1 MPNYLTAN
9 LTKYQAK
16 LVMGMQAGELRV
28 RTPEV
33 FMSLREN
40 TELMIPSHKEI
51 KNAAKRT
58 TGEVNFFARSSR
70 ALGTGGETHNHTGV
84 RGDSAILVP
93 SWTPYDDK
101 FKYSAKQANGSVYG
115 LDEEIMNEMVNVNNN
130 FSEGLE
136 TVASDF
142 IHANRSG
149 VNVSTAEGTFN
160 GTNDVFEITEDFSN
174 LTSTGYRALQIMLS
188 NMRINK
194 WSGMVK
200 IYCDTVG
207 FNKMQA
213 LANNGAG
220 NSINTS
226 FQFGNARF
234 IHSPELDA
242 KAAVLL
248 YTKGYFIVEPEGN
261 SAVLDWQP
269 IQNRQGL
276 VGPDGRYGMILH
288 PTTGLPLATHE
299 YTARADESGSNG
311 DVQDLKTEVQIFT
324 YLSLNSTPLTTT
336 DETVFYAFAL
346 V

>member
-1 MPNYLTAN
+1 
-9 LTKYQAK
+9 
-16 LVMGMQAGELRV
+16 
-28 RTPEV
+28 
-33 FMSLREN
+33 MSLREN
-40 TELMIPSHKEI
+40 TEMMIPSHKEI
-51 KNAAKRT
+51 KNSAKRT

-70 ALGTGGETHNHTGV
+70 ALGTGGETHNHTGA

-93 SWTPYDDK
+93 SWTSYDDK
-101 FKYSAKQANGSVYG
+101 FKYSAKQANGSVYE

-142 IHANRSG
+142 IHNNRSG
-149 VNVSTAEGTFN
+149 VNISTAEGTFN
-160 GTNDVFEITEDFSN
+160 AANDAFEITEAFDN
-174 LTSTGYRALQIMLS
+174 LTSTGYRFVQIMKS
-188 NMRINK
+188 NLRINK
-194 WSGMVK
+194 WSGPVK
-200 IYCDTVG
+200 FYCDTLA
-207 FNKMQA
+207 FNKIQA

-226 FQFGNARF
+226 FQIGADTY

-248 YTKGYFIVEPEGN
+248 YTKGYVIAEPDGN

-276 VGPDGRYGMILH
+276 VGPDGRYGMIIH
-288 PTTGLPLATHE
+288 PVTGLPLATHE
-299 YTARADESGSNG
+299 YTERADESASNG

-324 YLSLNSTPLTTT
+324 YLSLNGTPLTTT